1 MLRQFTLWL
10 MILTHLSHGRTHEIS
25 RKSAKFCTSYATSL
39 EGFSGIIPVQKNEN
53 QSGIELEL
61 LTLPSLNQK
70 GKSLIR

>member
-39 EGFSGIIPVQKNEN
+39 EGFLGIILPVQEKKIN
-53 QSGIELEL
+53 LDFC
-61 LTLPSLNQK
+61 LTLPHFPDQK
-70 GKSLIR
+70 LSLIR